1 MKKKALDDIKKL
13 YGIDKDKVL
22 SVSQISDY
30 IKNKLNEDSNLA
42 QIYVHGET
50 TNVSKPSSGHIY
62 FDIKDEESLLR
73 CTFFRGSNGN
83 LPFEIENGLDV
94 LVLGSVTTYG
104 KKSNYQLNVTL
115 IFPIGEGAFHLRF
128 KQLKKKLTDEGL
140 FDEKHKKEI
149 PVLPKS
155 IGLITAKR
163 GSTIK
168 DVLKVLEGRCPH
180 LNVKLIS
187 TSMQGDK
194 ASQEIIQAINILN
207 KIKEVETILI
217 IRGGGSIEDL
227 VCFNDEDLARAIFKS
242 KKPIISGVGH
252 ETDFTITDFV
262 ADKRAS
268 TPSVAAKMVITD
280 KQELL
285 DKIEILRAELEKSYS
300 NTLESIIKEITNW
313 LAYLQSLDNEF
324 KKSYSNY
331 LKVKEKEKETDL
343 RTKKYKVIIVILVVL
358 IILYFIIKYMI
369 GG

>member
-1 MKKKALDDIKKL
+1 
-13 YGIDKDKVL
+13 
-22 SVSQISDY
+22 
-30 IKNKLNEDSNLA
+30 
-42 QIYVHGET
+42 
-50 TNVSKPSSGHIY
+50 
-62 FDIKDEESLLR
+62 
-73 CTFFRGSNGN
+73 
-83 LPFEIENGLDV
+83 
-94 LVLGSVTTYG
+94 
-104 KKSNYQLNVTL
+104 
-115 IFPIGEGAFHLRF
+115 
-128 KQLKKKLTDEGL
+128 
-140 FDEKHKKEI
+140 
-149 PVLPKS
+149 
-155 IGLITAKR
+155 
-163 GSTIK
+163 
-168 DVLKVLEGRCPH
+168 
-180 LNVKLIS
+180 
-187 TSMQGDK
+187 
-194 ASQEIIQAINILN
+194 SQEIIQAINILN

>member
-1 MKKKALDDIKKL
+1 MKKVLDDIKKL

-30 IKNKLNEDSNLA
+30 IKNKLNEDNNLT
-42 QIYVHGET
+42 QKYIHGET

-62 FDIKDEESLLR
+62 FDIKDEKSLLR

-94 LVLGSVTTYG
+94 LVLGSVTTYE

-128 KQLKKKLTDEGL
+128 KQLKKKLTEEGL
-140 FDEKHKKEI
+140 FDEKYKKEI
-149 PVLPKS
+149 PALPKS

-168 DVLKVLEGRCPH
+168 DVLKVLEDRCPH

-194 ASQEIIQAINILN
+194 ASKEIIQAINILN

-227 VCFNDEDLARAIFKS
+227 VCFNDEDLARVIFKS

-300 NTLESIIKEITNW
+300 NTLESIIKKINNW
-313 LAYLQSLDNEF
+313 LEYLQSLDNEF

-331 LKVKEKEKETDL
+331 LKVKERDET
-343 RTKKYKVIIVILVVL
+343 TKKYKVIIAILVVL
-358 IILYFIIKYMI
+358 IILYFIIKSMI